1 MDLCRPCVTR
11 KLREGTHKQTNL
23 GYATLAAQVVVLEAW
38 RERKQ
43 GGGTHVVASG
53 KAPLQ
58 NEKLLEYECARQAA
72 ILENQA
78 VLIELGLMS
87 APS

>member
-38 RERKQ
+38 RESKQ
-43 GGGTHVVASG
+43 VGKNTSSG

-58 NEKLLEYECARQAA
+58 NEELSEYECARQAA

>member
-1 MDLCRPCVTR
+1 
-11 KLREGTHKQTNL
+11 LREGTHQQTNL

-38 RERKQ
+38 KERKQ
-43 GGGTHVVASG
+43 GQKNKSSG

-58 NEKLLEYECARQAA
+58 NEELSEYECARQQK

-78 VLIELGLMS
+78 VLIELGLMKT
-87 APS
+87 PS

>member
-1 MDLCRPCVTR
+1 
-11 KLREGTHKQTNL
+11 LREGTHQQTNL

-38 RERKQ
+38 KERKQ
-43 GGGTHVVASG
+43 GGKNTSSG

-58 NEKLLEYECARQAA
+58 NEELSDYECARQAA
-72 ILENQA
+72 ILANQA
-78 VLIELGLMS
+78 VLIELGLMH

>member
-11 KLREGTHKQTNL
+11 KLHEGTHKQTNL

-38 RERKQ
+38 RESKQ
-43 GGGTHVVASG
+43 VGKNTSSG

-58 NEKLLEYECARQAA
+58 NEELSEYECARQAA

-87 APS
+87 DPS

>member
-11 KLREGTHKQTNL
+11 QLREGTHQQTNL

-38 RERKQ
+38 KERKQ
-43 GGGTHVVASG
+43 GEKNTSSG

-58 NEKLLEYECARQAA
+58 NEELSDYECARQAA
-72 ILENQA
+72 ILANQA
-78 VLIELGLMS
+78 VLIELGLMH